1 MPVAKNS
8 MKGCEG
14 EALGVEQR
22 VRDSLPYYYLIRRRE
37 KATGFDKSHEDLPGI
52 IRLHKASLE
61 MLSGLIRTVL
71 QCTSPFM
78 SPTNFMYVQSYTL
91 HSSAAVLRNNI
102 LQYMHYRNGPP
113 RRRSRSQDKSP
124 ISGYNHF
131 KGIVLKTVIRHPK
144 KPNSGNRKCAI
155 VRLSNGAEV
164 CAYIPG
170 VGHNLQEHSQVLVRG
185 GRRRDL
191 ISVKANIV
199 RGKYDCAPAGG
210 GKK

>member
-1 MPVAKNS
+1 MFS
-8 MKGCEG
+8 S
-14 EALGVEQR
+14 L
-22 VRDSLPYYYLIRRRE
+22 VRSVTR
-37 KATGFDKSHEDLPGI
+37 
-52 IRLHKASLE
+52 
-61 MLSGLIRTVL
+61 
-71 QCTSPFM
+71 CSPFNIL
-78 SPTNFMYVQSYTL
+78 SASSSAHTQCYSF
-91 HSSAAVLRNNI
+91 HSSVTDLRNNI
-102 LQYMHYRNGPP
+102 LQFIHYRNGPP
-113 RRRSRSQDKSP
+113 ARRSRSNDKSP
-124 ISGYNHF
+124 VSGYNHY

-155 VRLSNGAEV
+155 VRLSTGAEV

-199 RGKYDCAPAGG
+199 RGKFDCAPAGG

>member
-1 MPVAKNS
+1 MFFRF
-8 MKGCEG
+8 EG
-14 EALGVEQR
+14 ALSR
-22 VRDSLPYYYLIRRRE
+22 C
-37 KATGFDKSHEDLPGI
+37 
-52 IRLHKASLE
+52 ASILTYPTSFSCVQ
-61 MLSGLIRTVL
+61 LS
-71 QCTSPFM
+71 S
-78 SPTNFMYVQSYTL
+78 L
-91 HSSAAVLRNNI
+91 HSSVASLRNNF
-102 LQYMHYRNGPP
+102 LQFIHYRNGPP
-113 RRRSRSQDKSP
+113 KRRTRSKDKSP

-155 VRLSNGAEV
+155 VRLSTGSEV

-170 VGHNLQEHSQVLVRG
+170 VGHNLQEHSQVLVQG

-199 RGKYDCAPAGG
+199 RGKFDCALPG

>member
-1 MPVAKNS
+1 
-8 MKGCEG
+8 
-14 EALGVEQR
+14 
-22 VRDSLPYYYLIRRRE
+22 
-37 KATGFDKSHEDLPGI
+37 
-52 IRLHKASLE
+52 
-61 MLSGLIRTVL
+61 MLSSLVRSISRIPSLLAATT
-71 QCTSPFM
+71 QYAYIQNYSFHTS
-78 SPTNFMYVQSYTL
+78 V
-91 HSSAAVLRNNI
+91 SAMRNNI
-102 LQYMHYRNGPP
+102 LQFIHYRNGPP
-113 RRRSRSQDKSP
+113 KRRSRSKDKSP

-155 VRLSNGAEV
+155 VRLSTGKEV

-191 ISVKANIV
+191 ISVKANII
-199 RGKYDCAPAGG
+199 RGKFDCAPAGS